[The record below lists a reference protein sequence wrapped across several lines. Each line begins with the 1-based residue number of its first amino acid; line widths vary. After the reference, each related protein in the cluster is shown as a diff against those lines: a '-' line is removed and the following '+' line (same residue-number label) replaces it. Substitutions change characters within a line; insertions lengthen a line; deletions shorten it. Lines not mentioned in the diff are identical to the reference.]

1 MLIRGVPN
9 LSIKRVLLV
18 EPHNPNLVGFY
29 ETVQVEPLALEFV
42 AGAVSDLVEV
52 EILDLRV
59 DRDLEGALRRFNPD
73 VVGIRGGY
81 TADVP
86 PVLDVAARVKAFNPS
101 IWVVVGGHH
110 ASLNPAHFFSPS
122 VDFVVIGEGERPFRH
137 LITVLGSNDLGK
149 LEQVQSVWWRKD
161 GTFVLNGRLPKEK
174 ADMDE
179 RPRPRRDLVEKYR
192 KEYFFLYHRA
202 PYSVET
208 ARGCRFRCTFCSVW
222 RFHEGAYKVESAQRT
237 IEEIASLPGSYI
249 NFVDDLAFNN
259 HELGLE
265 LANGL
270 IQSGIKKRYWAQC
283 RSDDVVRHPEVFERL
298 AEAGLDMVL
307 MGLESVDQEM
317 LKRIRKGNKIDNNI
331 KAIEILHSLK
341 VKIWGAFIVDPAWDE
356 TQFKQLADFVNAY
369 NIECPQFTILT
380 PLPGTVLYEE
390 VKDQLITHDPSYFDF
405 LHTVLPTKLPL
416 DQFYQQIAKLYHETG
431 MKLGSLRELLRS
443 GEVTMDQLRDF
454 LKRFASLTDLSTYAR
469 GLELRPQGSTA

>member
-1 MLIRGVPN
+1 
-9 LSIKRVLLV
+9 
-18 EPHNPNLVGFY
+18 
-29 ETVQVEPLALEFV
+29 
-42 AGAVSDLVEV
+42 
-52 EILDLRV
+52 
-59 DRDLEGALRRFNPD
+59 
-73 VVGIRGGY
+73 
-81 TADVP
+81 
-86 PVLDVAARVKAFNPS
+86 
-101 IWVVVGGHH
+101 
-110 ASLNPAHFFSPS
+110 
-122 VDFVVIGEGERPFRH
+122 
-137 LITVLGSNDLGK
+137 
-149 LEQVQSVWWRKD
+149 
-161 GTFVLNGRLPKEK
+161 
-174 ADMDE
+174 
-179 RPRPRRDLVEKYR
+179 
-192 KEYFFLYHRA
+192 
-202 PYSVET
+202 
-208 ARGCRFRCTFCSVW
+208 
-222 RFHEGAYKVESAQRT
+222 
-237 IEEIASLPGSYI
+237 
-249 NFVDDLAFNN
+249 
-259 HELGLE
+259 
-265 LANGL
+265 
-270 IQSGIKKRYWAQC
+270 
-283 RSDDVVRHPEVFERL
+283 VVRHPEVFERL

-454 LKRFASLTDLSTYAR
+454 LKRFASLTDLSTYSR